1 MALRKPT
8 FSLCPPPWLLLLAA
22 WFPAPAALGG
32 PAEDKKACLAS
43 YESSQELRR
52 QGSLRAAREQFAVCA
67 RAVCPKALS
76 VDCTKWLEEVQ
87 STMPTVV
94 IEGRDAAGGE
104 TIAIRVLLDGKP
116 LVERLDGRAI
126 EVDPG
131 QRTFR
136 YEYGGEHIEERI
148 VIREG
153 ERNRKLTAS
162 FAKAAPAPSATPPA
176 TAAPPTPTGAPRSAP
191 LPPPE
196 DPSPSRP
203 VRPDG
208 GGAGGGGPSPSR
220 PVRPVTYALAG
231 VSLLGFAGFA
241 YFGLTGSSKAQQLER
256 DCLPS
261 CTDDQVQPLK
271 TSYLLADIS
280 LGVGLL
286 GGGLALLTHALRPTQ
301 TQSARVSLDIAPS
314 PGGGA
319 VLWGGKF

>member
-1 MALRKPT
+1 
-8 FSLCPPPWLLLLAA
+8 LLLLAA
-22 WFPAPAALGG
+22 WLPAPAALGG
-32 PAEDKKACLAS
+32 PAEDKKACLTS

-52 QGSLRAAREQFAVCA
+52 QGSLRAAREQFAICA

-131 QRTFR
+131 QHTFR

-162 FAKAAPAPSATPPA
+162 FAKAAPVPSTAPS
-176 TAAPPTPTGAPRSAP
+176 TAAPPSPNQAPRPVA

-196 DPSPSRP
+196 EPSR
-203 VRPDG
+203 
-208 GGAGGGGPSPSR
+208 SR

-301 TQSARVSLDIAPS
+301 AQSAGVKIDISPS

>member
-1 MALRKPT
+1 MALHEPT
-8 FSLCPPPWLLLLAA
+8 FSLRPPPWLLLLAA
-22 WFPAPAALGG
+22 WLPAPAALGG

-52 QGSLRAAREQFAVCA
+52 QGSLRAAREQFAICA
-67 RAVCPKALS
+67 RPVCPKALS

-94 IEGRDAAGGE
+94 IEGRDASGGE

-131 QRTFR
+131 QHTFR

-162 FAKAAPAPSATPPA
+162 FAKATPAPSAAPTGASVPPPA
-176 TAAPPTPTGAPRSAP
+176 AGAPRSAP
-191 LPPPE
+191 LPGPE
-196 DPSPSRP
+196 E
-203 VRPDG
+203 
-208 GGAGGGGPSPSR
+208 PSPSR

-241 YFGLTGSSKAQQLER
+241 YFGLTGNSKAQQLER

-261 CTDDQVQPLK
+261 CTDDQVKPLK

-286 GGGLALLTHALRPTQ
+286 GGGLALLTHALRPAQ
-301 TQSARVSLDIAPS
+301 TQSARVNIDIAPS